1 MSRNES
7 NIIEIRKQFPTL
19 HQQIYGKQL
28 IYLDNAATSQKPLMV
43 LEAVDNYYKTINS
56 NIHRGVHYLSQKA
69 TIAFEEARKSIQSFI
84 NARHSHEIIFTRGTT
99 ESINLVAS
107 GFAKTLL
114 SPGKTVLISAM
125 EHHSNIV
132 PWQMACESSGAKL
145 NIIPINSRGEL
156 LVDNLTQLLQSN
168 CALLSITHIS
178 NTLGTIN
185 DIKKIID
192 IAHQYNVPVLIDGA
206 QAVAHT
212 AVDVDSLDCD
222 FYCFSGHKMYAP
234 MGIGILYGKESWL
247 EKLPPYQGG
256 GEMIKTV
263 SFEKTTYNELPF
275 KFEAGTPDVGGALG
289 LQAAVEFIKTT
300 GYQQIHDQEAY
311 LLNYASEKLAGI
323 DGIRL
328 IGTATHK
335 ASVLSFLIGNIHPY
349 DAGMILDKLGIAVR
363 TGHHCTQPLMDFL
376 KIPGTIRASFA
387 VYNTSDEVDQ
397 LAEAILT
404 VKNMFE

>member
-1 MSRNES
+1 
-7 NIIEIRKQFPTL
+7 
-19 HQQIYGKQL
+19 
-28 IYLDNAATSQKPLMV
+28 
-43 LEAVDNYYKTINS
+43 
-56 NIHRGVHYLSQKA
+56 
-69 TIAFEEARKSIQSFI
+69 
-84 NARHSHEIIFTRGTT
+84 
-99 ESINLVAS
+99 
-107 GFAKTLL
+107 
-114 SPGKTVLISAM
+114 
-125 EHHSNIV
+125 
-132 PWQMACESSGAKL
+132 
-145 NIIPINSRGEL
+145 
-156 LVDNLTQLLQSN
+156 
-168 CALLSITHIS
+168 
-178 NTLGTIN
+178 
-185 DIKKIID
+185 
-192 IAHQYNVPVLIDGA
+192 
-206 QAVAHT
+206 
-212 AVDVDSLDCD
+212 
-222 FYCFSGHKMYAP
+222 

-323 DGIRL
+323 DGFRL

-335 ASVLSFLIGNIHPY
+335 ASVLSFLIGSIHPY

-404 VKNMFE
+404 IKNMFE